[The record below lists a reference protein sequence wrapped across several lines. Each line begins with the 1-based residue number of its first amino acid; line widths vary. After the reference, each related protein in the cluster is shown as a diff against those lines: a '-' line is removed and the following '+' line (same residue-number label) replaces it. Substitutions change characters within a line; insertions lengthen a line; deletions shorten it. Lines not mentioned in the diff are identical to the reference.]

1 MLKSRGSNLSA
12 LLAMGCAGLEGDRD
26 VVIWFFKLQRSV
38 ILITFHFTFFPL
50 NLTKTQIKKCGRDMS
65 KRGLN
70 PEEKRTKT
78 LEFFHENVGSFLSPS
93 CVLLTDEVQ
102 WLIGLWRRS
111 KDSFFTLK
119 DLLKLVPKAK
129 GVVAQSVE
137 ETVKSLVD
145 DGMVHIEKVGTIN
158 LFWSFSSESSLATSR
173 ALDTLRSEKERLEKE
188 RIELQSQLEKSAAD
202 RSANEERENN
212 LREIKVLRQDISDIK
227 DKLKLHSINDP
238 HVVEEKMRICEL
250 YKSGAEIWT
259 ENLSIMMS
267 HCRNQYQID
276 RYKFCGQF
284 ELEEDFEEALE
295 KIESSSS

>member
-1 MLKSRGSNLSA
+1 MSSSGFSNFRDQSSSSHSTSLS
-12 LLAMGCAGLEGDRD
+12 
-26 VVIWFFKLQRSV
+26 S
-38 ILITFHFTFFPL
+38 PL
-50 NLTKTQIKKCGRDMS
+50 NLTKTQIEKCGRDMS

-78 LEFFHENVGSFLSPS
+78 LEFFHEN
-93 CVLLTDEVQ
+93 
-102 WLIGLWRRS
+102 
-111 KDSFFTLK
+111 DSFFTLK

-173 ALDTLRSEKERLEKE
+173 ALDTLRAEKERLEKE
-188 RIELQSQLEKSAAD
+188 RIDLQSQLEKSAAD

>member
-1 MLKSRGSNLSA
+1 
-12 LLAMGCAGLEGDRD
+12 
-26 VVIWFFKLQRSV
+26 
-38 ILITFHFTFFPL
+38 
-50 NLTKTQIKKCGRDMS
+50 MS

-78 LEFFHENVGSFLSPS
+78 LEFFHEN
-93 CVLLTDEVQ
+93 
-102 WLIGLWRRS
+102 
-111 KDSFFTLK
+111 
-119 DLLKLVPKAK
+119 LVPKAK

-145 DGMVHIEKVGTIN
+145 DGMWARLICSGVSLPSRVSLLLGTGY
-158 LFWSFSSESSLATSR
+158 SLDA
-173 ALDTLRSEKERLEKE
+173 EKERLEKE
-188 RIELQSQLEKSAAD
+188 RIDLQSQLEKSAAD

-238 HVVEEKMRICEL
+238 HVVEEKMRLCEL

-295 KIESSSS
+295 KIEST

>member
-1 MLKSRGSNLSA
+1 VKSRGSNLSA

-26 VVIWFFKLQRSV
+26 VIE
-38 ILITFHFTFFPL
+38 
-50 NLTKTQIKKCGRDMS
+50 KCGRDMS

-78 LEFFHENVGSFLSPS
+78 LEFFHEN
-93 CVLLTDEVQ
+93 
-102 WLIGLWRRS
+102 
-111 KDSFFTLK
+111 
-119 DLLKLVPKAK
+119 LVPKAK

-173 ALDTLRSEKERLEKE
+173 ALDTLRAEKERLEKE
-188 RIELQSQLEKSAAD
+188 RIDLQSQLEKSAAD

-295 KIESSSS
+295 KIEILKII